1 MRVSR
6 TTWGELVLA
15 YSVQSAL
22 YPQRQ
27 SLYPFG
33 DAKNLRGRGLREE
46 VLNTEDA
53 ELDRSGYE
61 YGSRRVY
68 ALEAKLPYQR
78 KLYLDIKQVST
89 K

>member
-1 MRVSR
+1 
-6 TTWGELVLA
+6 
-15 YSVQSAL
+15 
-22 YPQRQ
+22 
-27 SLYPFG
+27 
-33 DAKNLRGRGLREE
+33 LREE

-61 YGSRRVY
+61 YGSRRVS

-78 KLYLDIKQVST
+78 KPYLDIKQVST